1 VSGPV
6 FLGPVFP
13 GAASV
18 GPLSGPAPR
27 FTDAGYGVCSAD
39 ADCITC
45 GDVAVPLT
53 VVSATAGGTDAL
65 CRDDLGREEAVA
77 TDFVGPVEAGDR
89 VLVHAGVAIEV
100 LGRAADSAASGTATE
115 SLAASGTAKPEPP
128 ASEAAAAPEPAAPNP
143 PQEPTGDRD
152 ALRR

>member
-1 VSGPV
+1 VTGPLFIGPV
-6 FLGPVFP
+6 P
-13 GAASV
+13 AA
-18 GPLSGPAPR
+18 APR

-53 VVSATAGGTDAL
+53 VVTAAAGGTDAL
-65 CRDDLGREEAVA
+65 CRDDEGRRETVA

-100 LGRAADSAASGTATE
+100 LGRASDTAASQPG
-115 SLAASGTAKPEPP
+115 
-128 ASEAAAAPEPAAPNP
+128 APHP